1 MKTLPTFCVVLLTVF
16 LVLTNQRI
24 NAMEK
29 KSVEKTTVLMCSL
42 ESSLATLTND
52 VGTLANDLQ
61 KMASDLNLEIIGPQ
75 FWQYTNSDG
84 QPNTKFLLDICIP
97 VKEAKGNPS
106 RFKFVELPVF
116 NCISEIH
123 KGPWNTM
130 MNAYQKIMGE
140 VARKSI
146 PFSGV
151 SREVYILSDFENQE
165 NCITEIQFEIY

>member
-16 LVLTNQRI
+16 LVLTNQKI

-61 KMASDLNLEIIGPQ
+61 KMAGDLNLEIIGPQ

-97 VKEAKGNPS
+97 VKEAKGNPG

-123 KGPWNTM
+123 KGPWNKM

-140 VARKSI
+140 VTRKSI

-151 SREVYILSDFENQE
+151 SREVYILCDFENQE
-165 NCITEIQFEIY
+165 NCITEIQIEIY